1 MSGGYTLI
9 TGASSGLGAEFAQ
22 QLAAKGRNLV
32 LVARR
37 RDKLKALAETLHKQ
51 HGITVVVIDADLML
65 PGAAEKIEA
74 ACRDQQL
81 TIDGLINNAGI
92 AGPDLLNDRDWT
104 QQRDFFQL
112 MMTSVAEMCHRFM
125 PAMAERGYGRVINV
139 ASVAARIPRSGGCNY
154 GPSKAYLVALSEELN
169 LTLAR
174 QGVHATALCPGF
186 THTDFHETAGL
197 SDMKAG
203 MPKWLWY
210 GADTVVRDALN
221 GVEAGKPVVVS
232 GRLYRFLD
240 PLFQSVFTRRF
251 FRIKARP
258 DPA

>member
-9 TGASSGLGAEFAQ
+9 TGASSGLGAEFAK

-37 RDKLKALAETLHKQ
+37 RDKLQALAETLRKQ

-65 PGAAEKIEA
+65 PGAAEQIEA

-112 MMTSVAEMCHRFM
+112 MMTSVA
-125 PAMAERGYGRVINV
+125 
-139 ASVAARIPRSGGCNY
+139 
-154 GPSKAYLVALSEELN
+154 
-169 LTLAR
+169 
-174 QGVHATALCPGF
+174 
-186 THTDFHETAGL
+186 
-197 SDMKAG
+197 
-203 MPKWLWY
+203 
-210 GADTVVRDALN
+210 
-221 GVEAGKPVVVS
+221 
-232 GRLYRFLD
+232 
-240 PLFQSVFTRRF
+240 
-251 FRIKARP
+251 
-258 DPA
+258 